1 MFKKVLIANRGEIA
15 LRIIRA
21 CKELSIRTVAIH
33 SEADSTAR
41 YVKKADEGYLVGPG
55 PVGGYLNIYGIVDLA
70 KQVGA
75 DAIHPGYGFLAENA
89 DFAKACADAGITFI
103 GPSPRA
109 MKEMGLKI
117 EARNKM
123 KEIGVP
129 VIPGSEAIRNLKQ
142 ALKAAKEIGYPVMMK
157 ASAGGGGRG
166 LRICRSDAEIRRQM
180 PIAQSE
186 ALKAFGNDSVF
197 IEKYIEEPHHIEFQI
212 VADKFGTI
220 VHLGE
225 RDCSIQRRHQK
236 LIEIAPSL
244 ILDDALRQMMGEAAV
259 KAARS
264 VDYDSIGTVEFLVD
278 KERNFYFLEMNTRIQ
293 VEHTITEEITGI
305 DLVQTMIRS
314 AAGEKL
320 SFTQKEVSLTGYAI
334 QCRINAEDPLNDFMP
349 DTGTV
354 TSYYS
359 PGGFGVRID
368 GHVYRGYT
376 VPPYYDSML
385 LKQIV
390 WGRTWEEAV
399 NRMRRC
405 LGEYVIRGI
414 KTTIPFYIR
423 VMEDR
428 VFRSGQFT
436 TGYVQERLP
445 LLLYLQDRDPM
456 DMVVSIAAAIVA
468 HSKL

>member
-320 SFTQKEVSLTGYAI
+320 SFTQEEVSLTGYAI

>member
-21 CKELSIRTVAIH
+21 CKELGIRTVAIH
-33 SEADSTAR
+33 SEVDSTAR

-89 DFAKACADAGITFI
+89 DFAKACVDAGITFI

-129 VIPGSEAIRNLKQ
+129 VIPGSEAISNLKQ
-142 ALKAAKEIGYPVMMK
+142 ALKTVREIGYPVMMK

-166 LRICRSDAEIRRQM
+166 LRICRSDAEVRRQM

-212 VADKFGTI
+212 VADKFGNI
-220 VHLGE
+220 FHLGE

-244 ILDDALRQMMGEAAV
+244 ILDETLRQKMGEAAV
-259 KAARS
+259 QAARS

-314 AAGEKL
+314 AAGERL
-320 SFTQKEVSLTGYAI
+320 SFTQEEVSLAGYAI

-414 KTTIPFYIR
+414 KTTIPFYVR

-436 TGYVQERLP
+436 TSYVQERLP

-456 DMVVSIAAAIVA
+456 DLVVSIAAAIVA

>member
-129 VIPGSEAIRNLKQ
+129 VIPGSEAIMDLKQ

-244 ILDDALRQMMGEAAV
+244 ILDDALRQMMGEAAI

-320 SFTQKEVSLTGYAI
+320 SFTQEEVSLTGYAI

>member
-129 VIPGSEAIRNLKQ
+129 VIPGSEAIMDLKQ

-320 SFTQKEVSLTGYAI
+320 SFTQEEVSLTGYAI

>member
-109 MKEMGLKI
+109 IKEMGLKI

-320 SFTQKEVSLTGYAI
+320 SFTQEEVSLTGYAI

>member
-1 MFKKVLIANRGEIA
+1 
-15 LRIIRA
+15 
-21 CKELSIRTVAIH
+21 
-33 SEADSTAR
+33 
-41 YVKKADEGYLVGPG
+41 VKKADEGYLVGPG

-129 VIPGSEAIRNLKQ
+129 VIPGSEAIKDLKQ

-320 SFTQKEVSLTGYAI
+320 SFTQEEVSLTGYAI

>member
-1 MFKKVLIANRGEIA
+1 
-15 LRIIRA
+15 
-21 CKELSIRTVAIH
+21 
-33 SEADSTAR
+33 
-41 YVKKADEGYLVGPG
+41 
-55 PVGGYLNIYGIVDLA
+55 
-70 KQVGA
+70 
-75 DAIHPGYGFLAENA
+75 
-89 DFAKACADAGITFI
+89 
-103 GPSPRA
+103 

-129 VIPGSEAIRNLKQ
+129 VIPGSEAIRDLKQ

-320 SFTQKEVSLTGYAI
+320 SFTQEEVSLTGYAI

>member
-129 VIPGSEAIRNLKQ
+129 VIPGSEAIRDLKQ

-320 SFTQKEVSLTGYAI
+320 SFTQEEVSLTGYAI

>member
-129 VIPGSEAIRNLKQ
+129 VIPGSDAIRDLKQ
-142 ALKAAKEIGYPVMMK
+142 AMKAAKEIGYPVMMK